1 MAIGQTNIVKRE
13 KDEGVIL
20 GDLIDLL
27 VKETPSLEDLSKEDL
42 KAVAKAIVFDG
53 LKESLRH
60 KVEIEKIDYPTK
72 RRNFLIRCSRRS
84 SDTQIAYTGALDLL
98 DAWAARAGI
107 HVLEMKG
114 SHADAFIDSLV
125 GSPSTV
131 RLRVAAAS
139 SFFAYL
145 ERETDGRVRNP
156 FRGTKARPVKRTKEP
171 VIPSEEE
178 LEIIMDRLA
187 PHNQAAVRIMMET
200 GLRVGALAW
209 LTVRNG
215 RYSSRSKGKDVSGP
229 FSATALAAL
238 REAGLD
244 TRSPFSDL
252 AKNCVKNAFKYAC
265 DRLRKE
271 GAIEAAYSV
280 HDVRHFFA
288 IQEYLK
294 DHDIYRLK
302 KLLNHASIQ
311 VTENYLRGVEA
322 YWG

>member
-1 MAIGQTNIVKRE
+1 MEKGQSNVMKRDR
-13 KDEGVIL
+13 DEGAVL

-27 VKETPSLEDLSKEDL
+27 VKETPSLEDLGKDDL

-53 LKESLRH
+53 LKESLRR
-60 KVEIEKIDYPTK
+60 KVEIERVDYPAK
-72 RRNFLIRCSRRS
+72 RQTFLDRCSRRS
-84 SDTQIAYTGALDLL
+84 IDTRIAYTEALDLL
-98 DAWAARAGI
+98 DAWTARAGI

-145 ERETDGRVRNP
+145 ERETDGRVKNP
-156 FRGTKARPVKRTKEP
+156 FRGTKARPGKRTKEP
-171 VIPSEEE
+171 VVPSEEE
-178 LEIIMDRLA
+178 LEKIMERLA
-187 PHNQAAVRIMMET
+187 PHNRAAVRVMMET
-200 GLRVGALAW
+200 GLRVGALAG

-215 RYSSRSKGKDVSGP
+215 RYSSKSKGKDVSGP

-252 AKNCVKNAFKYAC
+252 AKDCVKNAFKYTC
-265 DRLRKE
+265 GRLYIKR
-271 GAIEAAYSV
+271 
-280 HDVRHFFA
+280 
-288 IQEYLK
+288 
-294 DHDIYRLK
+294 
-302 KLLNHASIQ
+302 
-311 VTENYLRGVEA
+311 
-322 YWG
+322 